1 MHIGLQVAGFLW
13 TCKHDQ
19 VYVHV
24 KLYVY
29 SALYVVYT
37 VYIYVVYS
45 ALYVVCCLSSV
56 LFLSQHSVLICV

>member
-1 MHIGLQVAGFLW
+1 MDF
-13 TCKHDQ
+13 KHDQ
-19 VYVHV
+19 VYACVLHV

-29 SALYVVYT
+29 SVL
-37 VYIYVVYS
+37 YVVYS